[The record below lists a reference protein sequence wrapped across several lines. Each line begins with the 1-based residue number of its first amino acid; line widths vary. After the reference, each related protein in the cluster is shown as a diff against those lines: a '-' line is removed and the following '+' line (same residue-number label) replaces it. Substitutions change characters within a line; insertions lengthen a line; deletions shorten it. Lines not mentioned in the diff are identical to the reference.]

1 MGLEDILP
9 ELQTLF
15 KLTLGLVFGAAIGL
29 EREAHDRPAGLRTF
43 SLVCVGSTLIM
54 IVSISLRELVPG
66 GVGVDPGRIAAQVVT
81 GIGFL
86 GAGTILHEG
95 ASIRGL
101 TTAAGLWVVAAI
113 GLAVGAGFYT
123 PAAAATVLTLITL
136 TLLSEVERYYLG
148 GKGVGTMTVLSSDE
162 PGQLGRIGSALGELG
177 LNIRDIRLR
186 PREDGLVEIQL
197 RVKVPNSEALHKAIQ
212 IIIAIPGV
220 RSAEYT
226 R

>member
-1 MGLEDILP
+1 MDAILP

-15 KLTLGLVFGAAIGL
+15 KLILGLLFGAAIGL

-43 SLVCVGSTLIM
+43 SLVSVGSTLIM
-54 IVSISLRELVPG
+54 IVSISLRDLVPG
-66 GVGVDPGRIAAQVVT
+66 GFGVDPGRIAAQVVT

-113 GLAVGAGFYT
+113 GLAVGAGFFT
-123 PAAAATVLTLITL
+123 AAAAATVLTLITL
-136 TLLSEVERYYLG
+136 TLLSRVERSFLG
-148 GKGVGTMTVLSSDE
+148 GKGVGTVTVVTRDE
-162 PGQLGRIGSALGELG
+162 PGQLGRIGSALGERG
-177 LNIRDIRLR
+177 VNIRDIRLR
-186 PREDGLVEIQL
+186 PQEGGVVEIQL
-197 RVKVPNSEALHKAIQ
+197 RVKVPHTGALQEAIQ
-212 IIIAIPGV
+212 AIIGLTGV